1 MAAVSWPAIRLALS
15 HVANCATAVLP
26 PLAIDR

>member
-26 PLAIDR
+26 P

>member
-15 HVANCATAVLP
+15 HVANCATAVL
-26 PLAIDR
+26 

>member
-26 PLAIDR
+26 

>member
-26 PLAIDR
+26 PL